1 MPVARVGRGM
11 IVASVAAVAARAFFE
26 GLEARAE
33 RANLDGLEHSYR
45 FEIEGEGSW
54 NVRVHAGRV
63 VVTESP
69 DDGSVDATVRM
80 NADLFDALVAGRQSA
95 ATAYMRRRIKV
106 DGDLGAVLKLQR
118 LFG

>member
-1 MPVARVGRGM
+1 M
-11 IVASVAAVAARAFFE
+11 IVASVADVAARAFFE

-33 RANLDGLEHSYR
+33 RANLDGLDHSYR

-63 VVTESP
+63 VVTEGP
-69 DDGSVDATVRM
+69 DDGSADATVRM
-80 NADLFDALVAGRQSA
+80 KADVFEQLVSGRQNP
-95 ATAYMRRRIKV
+95 ATAYMRRKIKV
-106 DGDLGAVLKLQR
+106 DGDFGAVMKLQR